1 MRKLLLL
8 GMCLYCLSS
17 FAQKGVRDSLRTITL
32 PEVTVTDSYHIQD
45 VKAATPT
52 QTLSRRELS
61 LLNVLQ
67 LSDAVKHFAGVVVK
81 DYGGIGGLKTV
92 SVRSLGAE
100 HTGVSYDGV
109 AITDCQTGQIDL
121 GRFSLENVDH
131 LSLAVGQS
139 GNIFQPAR
147 SLASA
152 GMLNIVT
159 LTPVFERGV
168 STHTNIAFK
177 TGSWGFVNPSLRL
190 EHRFS
195 SRWMATGS
203 GEWLSADG
211 RYPFVLH
218 YADTSDDLSTKEK
231 RHNTEVRNLRLEG
244 EVFGNFGDKEQL
256 RVKVY
261 YYRSSRGLPGAT
273 TYYYNHSSQHLWDKN
288 VFVQTHYQKEFNF
301 HWALQAA
308 AKWNWNYEHYLDP
321 DYANSEGKTE
331 NSYYQQEYYLTSS
344 VLYRACDKL
353 SFALSSD
360 ESCSKLHAN
369 LYDFVYP
376 TRYTWQSGLSGKYVS
391 HYFSLTSSL
400 LSTVTDEHVRQGSAG
415 KNYHR
420 LSPFVSLSVMPL
432 SDVGLTLRAF
442 YKDIFRLPT
451 FNDLYYT
458 SIGTRSLVPEKTKQF
473 NVGAT
478 YGKQTSGLLSNISV
492 SIDLYHNKVTDK
504 IIAVPTKNLFVWSM
518 TNLGKVDIKGLDVN
532 GATTIAIDKQ
542 WQVDISGNYS
552 YVKALDKTD
561 AEGKTYDQQIPYTPR
576 ISASGRLALTSPWC
590 TVAYSL
596 LYSGKRYILGQ
607 NIAANKL
614 GSYSDSS
621 CSVSRSFAIHGVA
634 LSLSA
639 ELLNIMNKNYEIV
652 KNFPMPGRSFRLL
665 FNVRL

>member
-1 MRKLLLL
+1 
-8 GMCLYCLSS
+8 
-17 FAQKGVRDSLRTITL
+17 
-32 PEVTVTDSYHIQD
+32 

-273 TYYYNHSSQHLWDKN
+273 TYYYNHSSQHCGIRMCLFRRTTRKSS
-288 VFVQTHYQKEFNF
+288 F

-321 DYANSEGKTE
+321 DYANSEGRRRTAIISRSTISPRRCSTE
-331 NSYYQQEYYLTSS
+331 RATIVVRS
-344 VLYRACDKL
+344 VDRA
-353 SFALSSD
+353 
-360 ESCSKLHAN
+360 SCSKLHAN

-376 TRYTWQSGLSGKYVS
+376 TRILGSRVCRESMCP